1 MHKSKWFSG
10 LILALGGIFFF
21 VLFSG
26 TAAAAG
32 FSADFI
38 SKSSDP
44 QDMPGKGKMFM
55 KDGLMRM
62 EMSQAVTII
71 RPDKGVMW
79 ILMDR
84 QKMYME
90 QRMQGTGQGRMQEW
104 TPNLEKTAKK
114 VGKETVSGYS
124 CRKYELTQEGHT
136 LYYWIS
142 KKISFPI
149 KVQDDNGH
157 MLLKNIK
164 TGNVSDHLF
173 ELPQGY
179 QKFAMPGGMPG
190 GMSGG
195 MPQGMPQG
203 MPSGMPQMPQGMPG
217 MPGQPPSQ

>member
-1 MHKSKWFSG
+1 MKRAKDSYGFMM
-10 LILALGGIFFF
+10 ALGVIVFS
-21 VLFSG
+21 VLLAG
-26 TAAAAG
+26 TAAASG

-38 SKSSDP
+38 SKSSNP

-62 EMSQAVTII
+62 EMAQAVTII

-90 QRMQGTGQGRMQEW
+90 QPMQGAGQGRMKEW
-104 TPNLEKTAKK
+104 TPNMERIAEK
-114 VGKETVSGYS
+114 VGKETVSGYT
-124 CRKYELTQEGHT
+124 CTKWELKEEGHT
-136 LYYWIS
+136 FYYWIS
-142 KKISFPI
+142 KKISFPV
-149 KVQDDNGH
+149 KVQDENGY

-164 TGNVSDHLF
+164 TGDVSDRLF
-173 ELPQGY
+173 ELPGGY

-190 GMSGG
+190 GM
-195 MPQGMPQG
+195 PQGMPE
-203 MPSGMPQMPQGMPG
+203 GMPQMPQGMPG

>member
-1 MHKSKWFSG
+1 MRKLKWFNG
-10 LILALGGIFFF
+10 LSLALGGIFFF
-21 VLFSG
+21 ILFAG
-26 TAAAAG
+26 TAAASG

-44 QDMPGKGKMFM
+44 ADMPGTGKMFM

-62 EMSQAVTII
+62 EVAQAVTIV
-71 RPDKGVMW
+71 RPDKGIMW

-90 QRMQGTGQGRMQEW
+90 QQMQSTGQGRIQEW
-104 TPNLEKTAKK
+104 TPNMEKIADK

-124 CRKYELTQEGHT
+124 CTKYELKEEGPKI
-136 LYYWIS
+136 YYWIS
-142 KKISFPI
+142 KKISFPV
-149 KVQDDNGH
+149 KVQDDNGY
-157 MLLKNIK
+157 MLLNNIK
-164 TGNVSDHLF
+164 TGDVPDHLF

-179 QKFAMPGGMPG
+179 KKFAMPGGMPG
-190 GMSGG
+190 MSGG
-195 MPQGMPQG
+195 MPQMPQG